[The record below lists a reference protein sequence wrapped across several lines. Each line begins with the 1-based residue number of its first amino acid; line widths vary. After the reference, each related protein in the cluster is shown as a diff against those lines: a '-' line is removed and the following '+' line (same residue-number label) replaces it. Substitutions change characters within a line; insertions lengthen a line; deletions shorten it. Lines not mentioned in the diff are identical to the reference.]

1 MNNTTIFE
9 DSIILPKEASTVP
22 YSGEVDYITFSRVLD
37 NNKVVASYKMYW
49 LISLLEEVSSGKTII
64 DFRTM
69 ICKMIVHAWYPLLK
83 YKL

>member
-49 LISLLEEVSSGKTII
+49 LLGILDEVALGNTEIEFKKII
-64 DFRTM
+64 
-69 ICKMIVHAWYPLLK
+69 
-83 YKL
+83 